1 MSKIDIGLKI
11 NNRYRLVSR
20 VAQGGTAEVY
30 EAYDI
35 VNKRHCAVKFIL
47 ESLIGNQDNVRRFTR
62 EASIAGKLSHPN
74 IVKVYDSGVYENRAY
89 IVLEYINGQTLGE
102 KIKLGSKLTYIE
114 ICEIMIQMCDVL
126 TYTHMHSIVHR
137 DIKPDNIYCFY
148 DGTVK
153 LADFGIAI
161 DLAHKTREDVAL
173 MGSVHY
179 IAPEL
184 VARIPQISKQADIYS
199 LGVTFYELVTRQVP
213 FNDANP
219 LNVALM
225 HVNNAFPLPSAIAN
239 DLPKPIEK
247 IILKATMK
255 NLEERYQSARAMKED
270 LLEVLANK
278 KKYTKYR
285 SFFQRLFGF
294 R

>member
-1 MSKIDIGLKI
+1 MSKIAIGQKI

-20 VAQGGTAEVY
+20 LAQGGTAEVY
-30 EAYDI
+30 EAHDSI
-35 VNKRHCAVKFIL
+35 DKKQCAVKFIL
-47 ESLIGNQDNVRRFTR
+47 ENLLGNETNVHRFER
-62 EASIAGKLSHPN
+62 EAKIAAKLSHPN
-74 IVKVYDSGVYENRAY
+74 IVKVYESGIYDTRPY

-102 KIKLGSKLTYIE
+102 KLKLGSKLTYIE

-126 TYTHMHSIVHR
+126 TYLHMHSVVHR

-161 DLAHKTREDVAL
+161 DLTNKTREDVAL

-179 IAPEL
+179 MAPEL
-184 VARIPQISKQADIYS
+184 VARNPDISKLADIYS
-199 LGVTFYELVTRQVP
+199 LGITFFELVTKQVP
-213 FNDANP
+213 FNDTNP

-225 HVNNAFPLPSAIAN
+225 HVNNEMPLPTSLAN
-239 DLPKPIEK
+239 DLPKPIEN
-247 IILKATMK
+247 IILKATKK
-255 NLEERYQSARAMKED
+255 NPEERYQSARAMKED
-270 LLEVLANK
+270 LLQVLANK
-278 KKYTKYR
+278 KKYTKHR
-285 SFFQRLFGF
+285 GFFERLFGF